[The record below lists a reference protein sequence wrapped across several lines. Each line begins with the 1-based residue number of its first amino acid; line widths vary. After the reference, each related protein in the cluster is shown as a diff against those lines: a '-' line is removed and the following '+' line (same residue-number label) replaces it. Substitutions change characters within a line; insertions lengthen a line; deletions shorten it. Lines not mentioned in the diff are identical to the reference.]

1 MIPSTSAHFTLP
13 VNASSSSS
21 PTSNYSPLP
30 LSSLPLYQD
39 DYIGLRTLDERGDL
53 VRRVCKGV
61 HMQIG
66 KKCWEQ
72 VVSWLGPVGDGK
84 GASEIEEE
92 EAEEEAGW
100 RVNEEG
106 LLERAESRRGGEFV
120 IQI

>member
-1 MIPSTSAHFTLP
+1 
-13 VNASSSSS
+13 
-21 PTSNYSPLP
+21 
-30 LSSLPLYQD
+30 
-39 DYIGLRTLDERGDL
+39 
-53 VRRVCKGV
+53 
-61 HMQIG
+61 MQIG